1 MAIAPFGAF
10 EITMGQG
17 GSKSEGQFLPIWD
30 CSGGIRQ
37 GSAAPDPKLMSI
49 LSTKPPRRK
58 KKKMGK
64 RTRSDSLTKEQYF
77 ICELKYRKQLISEV
91 FGFYSIDKERLFFS
105 RLRELAIDAED
116 YDIPRVDHMTKVA
129 GSKHD
134 ISEGAILQLLLKL
147 RGEQNPHDSNKSFVR
162 KDAFVNT
169 MFNAMNMKSFNEK
182 KFDQVIVTLWIKG
195 KYKDDP
201 KKLETNLIL
210 LHIWEAF
217 DWNNDGR
224 QTLDEFSAF
233 AEGYFGNEEDQK
245 MYKRSYIDMIP
256 GMDEKNLHD
265 HLGARSLDFV
275 QWLWASLEKIAP
287 EERKE
292 RVQRC
297 IKNALRQPGADQT
310 LSKFMVS

>member
-1 MAIAPFGAF
+1 M
-10 EITMGQG
+10 E
-17 GSKSEGQFLPIWD
+17 SKI
-30 CSGGIRQ
+30 
-37 GSAAPDPKLMSI
+37 
-49 LSTKPPRRK
+49 
-58 KKKMGK
+58 
-64 RTRSDSLTKEQYF
+64 QYD
-77 ICELKYRKQLISEV
+77 L
-91 FGFYSIDKERLFFS
+91 G
-105 RLRELAIDAED
+105 
-116 YDIPRVDHMTKVA
+116 
-129 GSKHD
+129 
-134 ISEGAILQLLLKL
+134 
-147 RGEQNPHDSNKSFVR
+147 KSFVR

-201 KKLETNLIL
+201 KKLEMNLIL

-256 GMDEKNLHD
+256 GMDEKDLHD

-275 QWLWASLEKIAP
+275 QWLWASLEKNGPRGAQGKGAKVYQKCP
-287 EERKE
+287 PPTRGRTRLCLSSWSRK
-292 RVQRC
+292 QDLQS
-297 IKNALRQPGADQT
+297 INDG
-310 LSKFMVS
+310 